1 VIGAVWS
8 GLAGGPPTPLAVV
21 GAPPETA
28 GLVGVD
34 VVVVVVEEVEE
45 GLEEA
50 TEVPPETLPDP
61 RARAAA
67 GATVSRTAK
76 LHSAEPK
83 ARTRKTHPLS

>member
-1 VIGAVWS
+1 
-8 GLAGGPPTPLAVV
+8 VV

-34 VVVVVVEEVEE
+34 VVVVVEEVEEGLEEE

-83 ARTRKTHPLS
+83 ARTRKTRPLS

>member
-1 VIGAVWS
+1 
-8 GLAGGPPTPLAVV
+8 VV

-34 VVVVVVEEVEE
+34 VVVVVEEVEE